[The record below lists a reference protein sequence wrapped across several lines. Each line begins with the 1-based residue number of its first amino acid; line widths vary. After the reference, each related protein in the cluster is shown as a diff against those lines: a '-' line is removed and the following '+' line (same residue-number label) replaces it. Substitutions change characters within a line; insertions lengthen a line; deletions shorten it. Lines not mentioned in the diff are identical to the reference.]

1 MKRLIVGLIPFLP
14 IWAQAQDVPNALLW
28 SISGKGLPANSF
40 VYGTV
45 HSKDDRA
52 FTYVDAVESHMRSV
66 STVAGE
72 LDLANATVNSMAV
85 MGMMMMPD
93 GKTLEDLYSKK
104 EWKEV
109 EARLK
114 ADLGIM
120 AAMVMRMKP
129 FFAMATM
136 SENAMREDR
145 AKMLDDH
152 LLSHAKANGHRTFGL
167 ETVAEQMRAM
177 DVLPLKEQAAMLLDH
192 VRNEGYDEL
201 LEGLMNAYAR
211 QDLNALV
218 EITEKGAGGIPKKM
232 EKALLTD
239 RNKTM
244 AHRMDSV
251 MRADNGAL
259 FLVGAAHLPGEQG
272 VLQLLRGRG
281 FVVEPVAIAP
291 NAPAP
296 TFPPAMLLKDG
307 LRYTNDSL
315 GFIMDMPGS
324 PERGGPTMVGYKEQG
339 SGALVIV
346 EDAELDPGSI
356 DMAAFIGEHYGGT
369 EVGPVRTLTVQ
380 GMEAQVFAMD
390 MKGTPSEVVVLLHLG
405 RTYFVAVSDHDPT
418 RRKQILDS
426 FRFTDLPE

>member
-40 VYGTV
+40 IYGTV

-85 MGMMMMPD
+85 MSMMMMPD

-120 AAMVMRMKP
+120 AGMVMRMKP

-152 LLSHAKANGHRTFGL
+152 FLSHAKANGHRTFGL

-192 VRNEGYDEL
+192 VRNKGYDEL
-201 LEGLMNAYAR
+201 LEGLMDAYAR

-218 EITEKGAGGIPKKM
+218 AITEKGAGGIPKKM
-232 EKALLTD
+232 EKALLID
-239 RNKTM
+239 RNNTM

-259 FLVGAAHLPGEQG
+259 FLVGAAHLPGEKG

-281 FVVEPVAIAP
+281 FVVEPVDIAP
-291 NAPAP
+291 NAARQVW
-296 TFPPAMLLKDG
+296 PPAMHLKDG
-307 LRYTNDSL
+307 IRYTNDSL
-315 GFIMDMPGS
+315 GFTVDMPGS
-324 PERGGPTMVGYKEQG
+324 PRASGTNMVGYKEAG
-339 SGALVIV
+339 SGVLVIV
-346 EDAELDPGSI
+346 EDLEVDMSSI
-356 DMAAFIGEHYGGT
+356 DMAAFVSEHYGGT
-369 EVGPVRTLTVQ
+369 EVGPVRTFAVQ

-390 MKGTPSEVVVLLHLG
+390 MKGTPAEIMVLQHLG
-405 RTYFVAVSDHDPT
+405 KTYLVAATDHDAE
-418 RRKQILDS
+418 RRKQLLDS
-426 FRFTDLPE
+426 FRFTDLTE